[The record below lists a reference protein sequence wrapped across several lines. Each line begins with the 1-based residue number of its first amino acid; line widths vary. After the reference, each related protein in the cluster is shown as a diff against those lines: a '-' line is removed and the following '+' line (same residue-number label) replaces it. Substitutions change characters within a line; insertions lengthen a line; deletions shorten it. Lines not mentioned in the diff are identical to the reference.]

1 MSSTRSMR
9 ERTTCAPARSR
20 QAGAL
25 QLTNPGTDG
34 TPLRAPASCAWFE
47 SPEELRGLAEHYLA
61 HPDEAAMIAAGGQQL
76 TRDDTYVE
84 RGRTLARWIA
94 ELV

>member
-1 MSSTRSMR
+1 MRTREITAS
-9 ERTTCAPARSR
+9 
-20 QAGAL
+20 GAL
-25 QLTNPGTDG
+25 ELTNPGTDG
-34 TPLRAPASCAWFE
+34 TPLRARESCAWFE
-47 SPEELRGLAEHYLA
+47 SPEELRALAEHYLS
-61 HPDEAAMIAAGGQQL
+61 HPDEAAVIASDGQQL